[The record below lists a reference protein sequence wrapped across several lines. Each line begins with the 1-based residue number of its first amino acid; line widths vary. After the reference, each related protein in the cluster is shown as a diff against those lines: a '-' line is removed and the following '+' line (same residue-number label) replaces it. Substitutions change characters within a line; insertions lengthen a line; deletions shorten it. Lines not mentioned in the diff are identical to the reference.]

1 MQSETPQKGFH
12 FYENDICPFCKP
24 TAYLL
29 QANKI
34 PFEGHQID
42 LSAGEQK
49 GEAYTKINP
58 FQKVPAI
65 VDDGYIIIE
74 SSTVIR
80 YVCNSKEVAEH
91 WYPKDPKKRGLVDLY
106 FDWHSSNIGN
116 LVKYLYAK
124 LGYGTITVE
133 EAKAISDKAW
143 QELEN
148 VFLSRRKFLSS
159 DDKITVADL
168 ALFWHLGG
176 LIDIGYEFSPRVKEY
191 HQNVLDSE
199 PGLKESLE
207 GYLTLGREWK
217 KKIATKKQEEAQAQS
232 K

>member
-1 MQSETPQKGFH
+1 
-12 FYENDICPFCKP
+12 
-24 TAYLL
+24 
-29 QANKI
+29 
-34 PFEGHQID
+34 
-42 LSAGEQK
+42 
-49 GEAYTKINP
+49 
-58 FQKVPAI
+58 
-65 VDDGYIIIE
+65 
-74 SSTVIR
+74 
-80 YVCNSKEVAEH
+80 
-91 WYPKDPKKRGLVDLY
+91 
-106 FDWHSSNIGN
+106 
-116 LVKYLYAK
+116 
-124 LGYGTITVE
+124 VE

-176 LIDIGYEFSPRVKEY
+176 LIDAGYEISPRVKEY